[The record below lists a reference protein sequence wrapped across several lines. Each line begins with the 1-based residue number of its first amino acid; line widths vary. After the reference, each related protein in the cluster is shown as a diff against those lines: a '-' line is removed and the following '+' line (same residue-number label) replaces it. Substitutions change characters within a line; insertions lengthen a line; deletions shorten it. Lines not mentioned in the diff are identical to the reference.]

1 MNLSAGTWRDLSPD
15 TAFLRALDVADA
27 GGSRADAILG
37 GREPRNNW
45 SNRFADACAVMVAD
59 GVRRNRVFSRFVVR
73 PAEGGPAE
81 PLTFV
86 AGDREKKVDVV
97 VSSIVSGLQVGF
109 SLKGM
114 NFRDGAGH
122 QFDKN
127 LTGRT
132 YELQDEVSVI
142 HRYQPAAMVVAL
154 YFMPLAATVD
164 KRSVSSPS
172 SFARTVAHLR
182 ARTGRIDPT
191 LPSQIDRVDAAFV
204 ALFVAGDHERSPGV
218 VYDDDVA
225 RGVIRFFDVLDD
237 PPKRGR
243 PMLTTTLDL
252 DGMIARIA
260 RRFDGAETAVTWADP
275 EP

>member
-1 MNLSAGTWRDLSPD
+1 MRWDDLEPD
-15 TAFLRALDVADA
+15 LAFVRALDRADA
-27 GGSRADAILG
+27 GGSRADALG
-37 GREPRNNW
+37 AARAHKNNW

-59 GVRRNRVFSRFVVR
+59 AARRHPTFGRFVIR

-97 VSSIVSGLQVGF
+97 ISSIVSGLQVGF

-114 NFRDGAGH
+114 NFRDRAGM

-132 YELQDEVSVI
+132 YELQDEASVI
-142 HRYQPAAMVVAL
+142 HRYQPAAFVVAM

-164 KRSVSSPS
+164 KRSETSES
-172 SFARTVAHLR
+172 SFARTVSHLR
-182 ARTGRIDPT
+182 RRTGRIDPT
-191 LPSQIDRVDAAFV
+191 LPSQVDRVDAAFV
-204 ALFVAGDHERSPGV
+204 ALYVAGDDEGGDDGYRDDLQRGV
-218 VYDDDVA
+218 V
-225 RGVIRFFDVLDD
+225 RFFDVLDA

-243 PMLTTTLDL
+243 PVIASTLDL
-252 DGMIARIA
+252 DGVISRIA
-260 RRFDGAETAVTWADP
+260 ARFDTPDGPIAWADP
-275 EP
+275 EN

>member
-1 MNLSAGTWRDLSPD
+1 MTSPTSWRDLSPD
-15 TAFLRALDVADA
+15 RAFSRALDVADG
-27 GGSRADAILG
+27 GGSRADALVA
-37 GREPRNNW
+37 GREYKNNW

-59 GVRRNRVFSRFVVR
+59 GVRKHPAFRRFVVR
-73 PAEGGPAE
+73 PEAGGPAE

-97 VSSIVSGLQVGF
+97 VSSLVSGMQVGF

-114 NFRDGAGH
+114 NFRDSSGQ

-132 YELQDEVSVI
+132 YELQDETSVI

-154 YFMPLAATVD
+154 YFLPLAATVD
-164 KRSVSSPS
+164 KKSESSPS

-182 ARTGRIDPT
+182 SRTGRIDPT

-204 ALFVAGDHERSPGV
+204 ALYVAGDDERPTGFEHV
-218 VYDDDVA
+218 DDLP
-225 RGVIRFFDVLDD
+225 RGVIRYFDVLDD
-237 PPKRGR
+237 PPRRGR
-243 PMLTTTLDL
+243 PRLATTLGL
-252 DGMIARIA
+252 DDMVGRIA
-260 RRFDGAETAVTWADP
+260 LRFDRGDDSIDWAEP
-275 EP
+275 ED